1 MSEQLAL
8 FGNRLL
14 VKPIEK
20 ERSSEPEKTASGL
33 FLPQVHEDPSSRLH
47 RGEVVGVGDE
57 VTKVKPGD
65 MVIYDQMG
73 PSPFK
78 VGGETYQMLGES
90 NLIGV
95 YK

>member
-14 VKPIEK
+14 VKPIVKEK
-20 ERSSEPEKTASGL
+20 STEPEKTASGL
-33 FLPQVHEDPSSRLH
+33 FLPKTQEDPSDRLH
-47 RGEVVGVGDE
+47 RGEVIGIGDE
-57 VTKVKPGD
+57 VIKVKPGD

-78 VGGETYQMLGES
+78 VDGVEYQMLGES